1 MDQEISTIFP
11 YFYFEFRKFSYLRG
25 MYTEKDIFFWAT
37 SLSVEQDVDL
47 DIAEKAVREALSEHL
62 EEDGTIDDFMAFY
75 QDAAEISKEL

>member
-1 MDQEISTIFP
+1 
-11 YFYFEFRKFSYLRG
+11 

-75 QDAAEISKEL
+75 QDAAEISREL

>member
-1 MDQEISTIFP
+1 
-11 YFYFEFRKFSYLRG
+11 

-37 SLSVEQDVDL
+37 TISVEQDVDL
-47 DIAEKAVREALSEHL
+47 DIAERAVREALSEHL

>member
-1 MDQEISTIFP
+1 
-11 YFYFEFRKFSYLRG
+11 

>member
-1 MDQEISTIFP
+1 
-11 YFYFEFRKFSYLRG
+11 
-25 MYTEKDIFFWAT
+25 MYSEKDIFFWAT
-37 SLSVEQDVDL
+37 TISVEQDVDL

>member
-1 MDQEISTIFP
+1 
-11 YFYFEFRKFSYLRG
+11 
-25 MYTEKDIFFWAT
+25 MYKEKDIFYWAT

-75 QDAAEISKEL
+75 QDAAEI

>member
-1 MDQEISTIFP
+1 
-11 YFYFEFRKFSYLRG
+11 
-25 MYTEKDIFFWAT
+25 MYSEKDIFFLAT
-37 SLSVEQDVDL
+37 SLSTEQDVDL